1 MLISIFKYI
10 WLETSVA
17 TRLRFWSYC
26 QIKEKVI
33 PVEAQ
38 LVGDGVSDGLRI
50 GGRARATAEDPL
62 VDGREFIRHAV
73 GDVSAAQIT
82 SAVC

>member
-1 MLISIFKYI
+1 M
-10 WLETSVA
+10 VP
-17 TRLRFWSYC
+17 
-26 QIKEKVI
+26 V

-38 LVGDGVSDGLRI
+38 LVGDGVSDGLRV
-50 GGRARATAEDPL
+50 GRRARATAEDPV

-82 SAVC
+82 FLLDNHQTHNLSS